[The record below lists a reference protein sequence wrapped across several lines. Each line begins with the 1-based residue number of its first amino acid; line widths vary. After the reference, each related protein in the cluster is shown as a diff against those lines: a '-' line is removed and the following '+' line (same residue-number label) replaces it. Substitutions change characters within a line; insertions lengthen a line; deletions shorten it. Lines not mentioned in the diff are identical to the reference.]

1 MTLNTTQLLLAF
13 IPALI
18 VGAVAYLLI
27 KSFLD
32 NEENRR
38 IFLASK
44 SLKPK
49 TLPMRMA
56 AYERLTLFL
65 ERMKPNSLLVRTK
78 TGNLS
83 KSDYESMLVATIEQ
97 EFEHNVAQ
105 QIYFTEECWNVIRAA
120 KNTTIQ
126 KIRQVGMSDK
136 SQTADELRAQI
147 INEFMDGSA
156 PSETALSYLRKEV
169 RELF

>member
-1 MTLNTTQLLLAF
+1 MNETLVQVLISF
-13 IPALI
+13 IPAVL
-18 VGAVAYLLI
+18 VAGVAFYLSN
-27 KSFLD
+27 SFLK
-32 NEENRR
+32 NEEKRR
-38 IFLASK
+38 KYLVSK

-49 TLPMRMA
+49 VLPMRMA

-65 ERMKPNSLLVRTK
+65 ERMKPSSLLVRTQP
-78 TGNLS
+78 GSLS
-83 KSDYESMLVATIEQ
+83 KAEYENLIVATIEQ

-105 QIYFTEECWNVIRAA
+105 QIYFNEECWHVIRAA

-136 SQTADELRAQI
+136 SQTADELRQQI

>member
-1 MTLNTTQLLLAF
+1 MNQSTTQILIAF
-13 IPALI
+13 LPALI
-18 VGAVAYLLI
+18 VGLIAYLLI
-27 KSFLD
+27 KAFLD
-32 NEENRR
+32 NEEKRR

-65 ERMKPNSLLVRTK
+65 ERMKPNSLLVRTN
-78 TGNLS
+78 TGSLS
-83 KSDYESMLVATIEQ
+83 KSAYESMLVATIEQ

-126 KIRQVGMSDK
+126 KIRQVGMSNK
-136 SQTADELRAQI
+136 STTAEELRAQI
-147 INEFMDGSA
+147 INEFMESLA
-156 PSETALSYLRKEV
+156 PSETALSYVRKEV

>member
-1 MTLNTTQLLLAF
+1 MNSTTTQILISLL
-13 IPALI
+13 PALI

-27 KSFLD
+27 SSFLK

-38 IFLASK
+38 IYLAGK

-65 ERMKPNSLLVRTK
+65 ERMKPNSLLVRTQP
-78 TGNLS
+78 GNLS
-83 KSDYESMLVATIEQ
+83 KNEYENVIIATIEQ

-105 QIYFTEECWNVIRAA
+105 QIYFTEECWNVIRSA
-120 KNTTIQ
+120 KNTTIH
-126 KIRQVGMSDK
+126 KIRQVGMSGK
-136 SQTADELRAQI
+136 SQSAEELRAQI

-156 PSETALSYLRKEV
+156 PSETALSYVRKEV

>member
-1 MTLNTTQLLLAF
+1 MNLNTTQLLIAF
-13 IPALI
+13 VPALI
-18 VGAVAYLLI
+18 VGVTAYLLI
-27 KSFLD
+27 KAFLD
-32 NEENRR
+32 NEEKRR
-38 IFLASK
+38 IFLAAK

-78 TGNLS
+78 TGNLD
-83 KSDYESMLVATIEQ
+83 KEGYETMLVATIEQ

-105 QIYFTEECWNVIRAA
+105 QIYFSEECWNVIRAA
-120 KNTTIQ
+120 KNSTIQ
-126 KIRQVGMSDK
+126 KIRQVGMSNK
-136 SQTADELRAQI
+136 SQTADELRSQI
-147 INEFMDGSA
+147 INEFMESPA
-156 PSETALSYLRKEV
+156 PSETALSYVRKEV

>member
-1 MTLNTTQLLLAF
+1 MNLTTTQLLIAF
-13 IPALI
+13 VPALI

-27 KSFLD
+27 SSFLK

-38 IFLASK
+38 IYLAGK

-65 ERMKPNSLLVRTK
+65 ERMKPNSLLVRTQPA
-78 TGNLS
+78 NLS
-83 KSDYESMLVATIEQ
+83 KNEYENVIVATIEQ

-105 QIYFTEECWNVIRAA
+105 QIYFSENCWNVIRAA

-126 KIRQVGMSDK
+126 KIRQIGMSNK
-136 SQTADELRAQI
+136 SQTAEELRAQI
-147 INEFMDGSA
+147 INEFMEAPA
-156 PSETALSYLRKEV
+156 PSETALSFVRKEV
-169 RELF
+169 RDLF

>member
-1 MTLNTTQLLLAF
+1 MNELIYQVIASLV
-13 IPALI
+13 PAML
-18 VGAVAYLLI
+18 VAGIAYYLI
-27 KSFLD
+27 KSFLQ
-32 NEENRR
+32 NEEQRR
-38 IFLASK
+38 KYLASK

-49 TLPMRMA
+49 VLPMRMA

-65 ERMKPNSLLVRTK
+65 ERMKPNSLLVRTLPGTMTK
-78 TGNLS
+78 EAYENL
-83 KSDYESMLVATIEQ
+83 LVATIEQ

-105 QIYFTEECWNVIRAA
+105 QIYFQEECWNVIRAA

-126 KIRQVGMSDK
+126 KIRQIAMSDK
-136 SQTADELRAQI
+136 SQTADDLRQQI
-147 INEFMDGSA
+147 ISEFMDTGA

>member
-1 MTLNTTQLLLAF
+1 MNSSVTQSLVALL
-13 IPALI
+13 PAVI
-18 VGAVAYLLI
+18 VGIVAYLLI
-27 KSFLD
+27 KAFLD
-32 NEENRR
+32 NEEKRR

-78 TGNLS
+78 TGNFD
-83 KSDYESMLVATIEQ
+83 KAAYENMLVATIEQ

-126 KIRQVGMSDK
+126 KIRQVGMSNK
-136 SQTADELRAQI
+136 STTAEELRAQI
-147 INEFMDGSA
+147 INEFMESPA
-156 PSETALSYLRKEV
+156 PSETALSYVRKEV